1 MGLMFSNLDTGTN
14 NNSTFTKDVASAT
27 KLLTSGAFG
36 IDLQQEIYERS
47 AMIQSGLLQTDARL
61 NGITGVIAEMP
72 FAAPLNYTEEQVNSS
87 GTWGLNTNGYY
98 SIQKQRAST
107 QYAPIVTRGAA
118 FGMDDL
124 SQIQTGFDALA
135 NIRSQLATDMNRKIT
150 QKIVNQLTGVLAGPL
165 AAHSITAAAELT
177 ANDVLGGKALLGERG
192 DDLDILIV
200 HPDVK
205 QHLIALGMTTFQGS
219 PGSPVTY
226 ATQGVGV
233 TQADIGYFAGFR
245 VISDSQVPVDRSNAA
260 EPVYSCY
267 LAASGLI
274 RTGSQFPL
282 LLETE
287 RNILSLQ
294 DTLAVTYNRCDH
306 IVGTSWVA
314 GAFKSDPSNA
324 DLADGANWY
333 AAYQDTRL
341 IPLVEVKAKS
351 TFKSLVIEEDDRF
364 AKHPAVVAAGDFTT
378 IPDGAAAGTDG
389 EGLAGASAPVA
400 PKAATTKTTK
410 KD

>member
-1 MGLMFSNLDTGTN
+1 MFSNLDTGTK

-27 KLLTSGAFG
+27 KLLSSNAFVG
-36 IDLQQEIYERS
+36 YLQQEIYERS
-47 AMIQSGLLQTDARL
+47 AMIQSGLLQQDARL

-72 FAAPLNYTEEQVNSS
+72 FAAPLNYIEEQVNSS
-87 GTWGLNTNGYY
+87 GEWGLNDSGYY

-150 QKIVNQLTGVLAGPL
+150 KKIISQLTGVLTGPL

-177 ANDVLGGKALLGERG
+177 ANDVLAGKALLGERG

-205 QHLIALGMTTFQGS
+205 QHLIALGMTVFQGS
-219 PGSPVTY
+219 PGGTVTY

-245 VISDSQVPVDRSNAA
+245 VISDSQVPVDLVTSPN
-260 EPVYSCY
+260 EPIYSCY
-267 LAASGLI
+267 LAASGLV
-274 RTGSQFPL
+274 RTGSQFPIL
-282 LLETE
+282 IETE

-306 IVGTSWVA
+306 IVGTSWIA
-314 GAFKSDPSNA
+314 GAFASDPSN
-324 DLADGANWY
+324 DELADGANWY

-351 TFKSLVIEEDDRF
+351 TFKGLLIDEDKRF
-364 AKHPAVVAAGDFTT
+364 AKHPAVVAKGDLTT
-378 IPDGAAAGTDG
+378 VPDGAAAGTDG

-400 PKAATTKTTK
+400 AKPATTKATK